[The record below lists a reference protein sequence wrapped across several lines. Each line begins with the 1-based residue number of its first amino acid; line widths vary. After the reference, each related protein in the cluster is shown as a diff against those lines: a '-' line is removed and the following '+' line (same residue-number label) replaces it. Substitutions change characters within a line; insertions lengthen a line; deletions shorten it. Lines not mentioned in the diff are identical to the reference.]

1 MRGFEVKPGLY
12 SFNHI
17 CYLYA
22 MISLRV
28 AMAQINTTV
37 GDLSGNAQKII
48 RYAGKAKASGADV
61 VLFPELSVSGY
72 PPEDLLLKPGFIA
85 DNMRCLEAL
94 SKKIKDVV
102 AVIGFVDGADA
113 IYNGAAVVHNGKV
126 LGKYHKIFL
135 PNYGVFDE
143 KRYFRPGKT
152 ALNVRLGHASMG
164 VQICEDIWHPEGPV
178 RTQARAGAALIAN
191 INASP
196 FHSGKT
202 LMREE
207 MLSERAADNSVAIAY
222 NNAVGGQDELV
233 FDGNGLM
240 LDAKGLVVARGVSFE
255 EDIVLHDFAMP
266 VSTRKRTPK
275 GLREI
280 SIKGFRAKSKRPP
293 LPGRSVMHLYYPT
306 DILEALI
313 LGTRDYVVK
322 NGFERV
328 CVGLSGGIDSSVVAA
343 VAVAALGAEG
353 VTGVFMPSKYTS
365 KKSLEDAEALAKN
378 LGIKMMT
385 VPIVGLY
392 DEYRAALKPAF
403 KGFGVDT
410 TEENLQARIR
420 GNVLMALSN
429 KFGWLVLTTGN
440 KSELSVG
447 YATLYGDMAGGFAVI
462 KDVPKTVVYDV
473 ASDINRFF
481 KAPPIPR
488 RVFIKAP
495 TAELKPG
502 QTDQDTLPP
511 YDALDKVLKAYVE
524 QDLSLEE
531 IVAMGFNRS
540 LVKKVI
546 RMVDSSEYKRRQAP
560 PGIKI
565 TPRGLGKDRRMP
577 ITNRYGG
584 K

>member
-1 MRGFEVKPGLY
+1 M
-12 SFNHI
+12 
-17 CYLYA
+17 
-22 MISLRV
+22 LRV

-37 GDLSGNAQKII
+37 GDLAGNAQKII
-48 RYAGKAKASGADV
+48 RHADKAKASGADV
-61 VLFPELSVSGY
+61 VLFPEMCVTGY
-72 PPEDLLLKPGFIA
+72 PPEDLLLKPGFIT

-102 AVIGFVDGADA
+102 AIIGFVDGTNA
-113 IYNGAAVVHNGKV
+113 IYNAAAVVHNGKI
-126 LGKYHKIFL
+126 LDKYHKIFL

-152 ALNVRLGHASMG
+152 ALNVRLGGVSIG
-164 VQICEDIWHPEGPV
+164 VQICEDIWRPEGPV
-178 RTQARAGAALIAN
+178 RMQARAGASLIAN

-207 MLSERAADNSVAIAY
+207 MLSERSSDNSVAIAY

-240 LDAKGLVVARGVSFE
+240 LDPKGLVVARGGSFE
-255 EDIVLHDFAMP
+255 EDLILHDFDLP
-266 VSTRKRTPK
+266 VSTRKRAAK

-280 SIKGFRAKSKRPP
+280 IVKGFKPKSKRPP
-293 LPGRSVMHLYYPT
+293 LPARSVMHLYYPT

-322 NGFERV
+322 NGFKRV
-328 CVGLSGGIDSSVVAA
+328 CAGLSGGIDSSVAA
-343 VAVAALGAEG
+343 SVAVAALGAES
-353 VTGVFMPSKYTS
+353 VTGVFMPSRYTS
-365 KKSLEDAEALAKN
+365 KKSFEDATTLAKN
-378 LGIKMMT
+378 LGIKIMT
-385 VPIVGLY
+385 VPINGLY
-392 DEYRAALKPAF
+392 DEYRAALRPAF

-473 ASDINRFF
+473 AADINKFF
-481 KAPPIPR
+481 KTPPIPR
-488 RVFIKAP
+488 RVFTKAP

-511 YDALDKVLKAYVE
+511 YVLLDKILKAYVE

-531 IVAMGFNRS
+531 ITAMGFGKS